1 MKWYSRHCQVAGWPE
16 REQESTVHESQK
28 TQSFHRTLQ
37 TQTGHPCAGAEKMCE
52 SGRPW
57 ITANKLC
64 DHQLAHSSCPSISWT
79 PDFVMVTHANW
90 WHSAWCSEGHFCCLL
105 LRYETLHGVKVEE
118 KVLNQVIFGR
128 SSYNSLR
135 ATALDW
141 ALLQTPHIFVCLPLE
156 NKSEIF
162 TRKYRPSAFSVSCLL
177 RSLWQQCLS
186 GFICNFH

>member
-1 MKWYSRHCQVAGWPE
+1 MVVPQNTADTNRASLCRRL
-16 REQESTVHESQK
+16 RE
-28 TQSFHRTLQ
+28 
-37 TQTGHPCAGAEKMCE
+37 MCE

-57 ITANKLC
+57 ITANKQC

-90 WHSAWCSEGHFCCLL
+90 WRSACCSEEHFCCLL
-105 LRYETLHGVKVEE
+105 WRYETLHGVKVEG
-118 KVLNQVIFGR
+118 KFLNQVIFGR

-135 ATALDW
+135 ATATGW
-141 ALLQTPHIFVCLPLE
+141 TLLQTPHIFVCLTLE

-162 TRKYRPSAFSVSCLL
+162 TRKYCLFAFSASCLL